1 MRTRITLVRGQ
12 PAAPA
17 VIVLHISALS
27 TLAAGLAL
35 DQVSVFDGVVE
46 SASGLPGVDSQGTIR
61 ARRWMSASLTC
72 VVRRL
77 CSLAL
82 CP

>member
-46 SASGLPGVDSQGTIR
+46 SASGLPGVDS
-61 ARRWMSASLTC
+61 
-72 VVRRL
+72 
-77 CSLAL
+77 
-82 CP
+82 